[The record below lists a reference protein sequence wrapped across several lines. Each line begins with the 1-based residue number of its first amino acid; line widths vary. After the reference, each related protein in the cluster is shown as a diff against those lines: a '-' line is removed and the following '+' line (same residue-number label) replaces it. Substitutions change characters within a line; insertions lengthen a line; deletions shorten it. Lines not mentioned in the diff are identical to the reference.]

1 VRGFEPPAF
10 PTRTERAS
18 QSALHPVT
26 DKKSLYHKS
35 RVCETPRGPGPQD
48 FASRAGKS
56 YNGGLRGCTMKRA
69 LISVYDKEKIEIISS
84 VLAKAGWEIVST
96 GGTAAHLKDR
106 GIPVT
111 EVSSITNF
119 PEILDGRVKT
129 LHPLIF
135 GPVLAKKTA
144 EHLSQLQ
151 KFHSSKIDLVII
163 NFYPFA
169 AALEKHANDLDAML
183 ENIDIGGP
191 ALVRAAAKNFKDT
204 IVLIDEKDH
213 AEVIAAIESNSDIP
227 LERRKQLAQKAF
239 AYTSFYDALIASYL
253 GVGQSAHPDF
263 MTIGG
268 RRVQSLR
275 YGENP
280 HQSAFLAVADRR
292 SPFYAIDQLHGK
304 ALSFNNI
311 LDLAMVYELL
321 NEFQGKKHFAAVV
334 KHQNPCGAA
343 VSSTQLA
350 AFQAA
355 FAGDPRSAYGGIVG
369 FNHRLEPETAAAL
382 GEIFFEVIVAPDFAA
397 EALNILRRKKNLR
410 LIRMPAGYVE
420 KADFKTIPGGFVYQ
434 SRDTMTADIA
444 TFELKSGK
452 LLSKKEKGDVEFGWK
467 IIKFVKSNG
476 IIIVKNLT
484 LIGVGAGQ
492 ASRIDA
498 VDLAMRKSQS
508 PLAGAVL
515 LSDAFFPFPD
525 SIELAAKSK
534 IAVVVEPGGSVKDP
548 EVILAAQ
555 QHGLSLLF
563 TGMRH
568 FRH

>member
-1 VRGFEPPAF
+1 
-10 PTRTERAS
+10 
-18 QSALHPVT
+18 
-26 DKKSLYHKS
+26 
-35 RVCETPRGPGPQD
+35 
-48 FASRAGKS
+48 
-56 YNGGLRGCTMKRA
+56 MKRA
-69 LISVYDKEKIEIISS
+69 LISVFDKEKIEIISS
-84 VLAKAGWEIVST
+84 ALAKAGWEIIST

-106 GIPVT
+106 GIAVT

-144 EHLSQLQ
+144 AHLRQLRE
-151 KFHSSKIDLVII
+151 FRSSKIDLVVI

-169 AALEKHANDLDAML
+169 AALEKYAGDLDAML

-204 IVLIDEKDH
+204 IVLVDEKDH
-213 AEVIAAIESNSDIP
+213 AAVIAAIETDSEVP
-227 LERRKQLAQKAF
+227 LELRRQLAQKAF
-239 AYTSFYDALIASYL
+239 AYTSFYDSLIASYL
-253 GVGQSAHPDF
+253 AAGLGTQPDY

-311 LDLAMVYELL
+311 LDLAMIYELL
-321 NEFQGKKHFAAVV
+321 NEFQGKRHFAAIV

-343 VSSTQLA
+343 LAAGQLA
-350 AFQAA
+350 AFQNA
-355 FAGDPRSAYGGIVG
+355 FAGDPQSAYGGIVG

-382 GEIFFEVIVAPDFAA
+382 GEIFFEVIIAPDFAA
-397 EALNILRRKKNLR
+397 EALGILRRKKNLR
-410 LIRMPAGYVE
+410 LVRMPAGYVE

-434 SRDTMTADIA
+434 SRDNLTFDIES
-444 TFELKSGK
+444 FELKAGK
-452 LLSKKEKGDVEFGWK
+452 PLGKKEKADVEFGWK

-476 IIIVKNLT
+476 IIVVKNLQ

-492 ASRIDA
+492 ASRIDS
-498 VDLAMRKSQS
+498 VELAISKSQS
-508 PLAGAVL
+508 PVAGAVL

-525 SIELAAKSK
+525 SIELAAKNK
-534 IAVVVEPGGSVKDP
+534 IAVAVEPGGSVRDP

-555 QHGLSLLF
+555 EHGLSLLF

>member
-1 VRGFEPPAF
+1 
-10 PTRTERAS
+10 
-18 QSALHPVT
+18 
-26 DKKSLYHKS
+26 
-35 RVCETPRGPGPQD
+35 
-48 FASRAGKS
+48 
-56 YNGGLRGCTMKRA
+56 MKRA
-69 LISVYDKEKIEIISS
+69 LISVYDKENIERIASAL
-84 VLAKAGWEIVST
+84 VKAGWEIVST
-96 GGTAAHLKDR
+96 GGTAAHLKTR
-106 GIPVT
+106 AIPVT

-135 GPVLAKKTA
+135 GPVLAKNTA
-144 EHLSQLQ
+144 EHLRQLQ
-151 KFHSSKIDLVII
+151 GFQAGKIDLVII

-169 AALEKHANDLDAML
+169 AALEKHADDLDAML

-204 IVLIDEKDH
+204 IVLIDAKDH
-213 AEVIAAIESNSDIP
+213 AAVIAAIENHEEIP
-227 LERRKQLAQKAF
+227 LEVRKQLAQKAF
-239 AYTSFYDALIASYL
+239 AYTSFYDSLIASYL
-253 GVGQSAHPDF
+253 SAGQKAHPDF

-268 RRVQSLR
+268 RRTQSLR

-304 ALSFNNI
+304 ELSFNNI
-311 LDLAMVYELL
+311 LDLAMIYELL

-343 VSSTQLA
+343 LAATQLP
-350 AFQAA
+350 AFQNA
-355 FAGDPRSAYGGIVG
+355 FAGDPKSAYGGIIG
-369 FNHRLEPETAAAL
+369 FNHRLEAEAAAAVA
-382 GEIFFEVIVAPDFAA
+382 EIFFEVILAPDFSE
-397 EALNILRRKKNLR
+397 EALKILRKKKNLR

-434 SRDTMTADIA
+434 SRDNQAFDVEA
-444 TFELKSGK
+444 FEQKAGK
-452 LLSKKEKGDVEFGWK
+452 PLGKKEKADMEFGWK

-476 IIIVKNLT
+476 IIIVKNLQ

-498 VDLAMRKSQS
+498 VELAIGKSQS

-525 SIELAAKSK
+525 SLELAAKHK
-534 IAVVVEPGGSVKDP
+534 IAVVVETGGSVRDP
-548 EVILAAQ
+548 EVILTAQ
-555 QHGLSLLF
+555 KLGVTLFF
-563 TGMRH
+563 TGLRH